1 MVDDSANQGEATP
14 PSGGAGD
21 AAAAGAT
28 GAQSGATPA
37 QSGATGARAD
47 APTAEVRSDEPA
59 VSAERG
65 SADGSSPGRG
75 RRILVLVLI
84 WGTTVLAVLG
94 IFAVWAN
101 RQLLNPN
108 NWANTSSRLLENN
121 DVKTGLSNYLS
132 DQLKANVNGS
142 RLKAIL
148 PPVLQPFA
156 APVAAAVQN
165 FAVTGAQRAFNDQSV
180 QTAWKDANRVA
191 DQALVNIVN
200 GGRGNVQIN
209 GHGEVTLNLAALVTD
224 LTNRIGLPNLASKL
238 PPGVAQLKIMKSSD
252 LGYVQTG
259 GRLLKGL
266 ALLLTIIVPL
276 LYALAIYLAR
286 GRRRRTLM
294 NVGLAIVLAGV
305 VVLALRALLQPA
317 VIDSLVKV
325 DANKPAGNA
334 VVSIAT
340 SMLTEIAG
348 AFVFVGVPL
357 ILAGWF
363 AGPAHWA
370 VTARRAIAPFLRE
383 QPVLTFVIVTIVMAL
398 LFIWGPIPAFHRLAG
413 IIVFLALALFG
424 TALLRRQT
432 AAEFPEA
439 GRATAPAAN
448 GAGASA

>member
-14 PSGGAGD
+14 ASSGARGA
-21 AAAAGAT
+21 ATPGAE
-28 GAQSGATPA
+28 GAQPGAAEVRSGAT
-37 QSGATGARAD
+37 SARAD
-47 APTAEVRSDEPA
+47 GPTAEVGSDAPT

-65 SADGSSPGRG
+65 PAKGSSPSRG

-84 WGTTVLAVLG
+84 WGTTLLAVLG

-101 RQLLNPN
+101 RQILNPN

-121 DVKTGLSNYLS
+121 DVKTGLSNYLA

-148 PPVLQPFA
+148 PPALQPLA
-156 APVAAAVQN
+156 APVAAAFQN
-165 FAVTGAQRAFNDQSV
+165 FAVTGAQRALNDQSV

-191 DQALVNIVN
+191 AQGLVNIVN

-238 PPGVAQLKIMKSSD
+238 PPNVAQLKIMKSTD

-276 LYALAIYLAR
+276 LYALAIFLAR

-294 NVGLAIVLAGV
+294 NVGLAIVVAGV
-305 VVLALRALLQPA
+305 VVLALRAILQPA
-317 VIDSLVKV
+317 VVNSLVKV

-370 VTARRAIAPFLRE
+370 VTGRRAIAPFLRE
-383 QPVLTFVIVTIVMAL
+383 QPVLTFVIVTTVMAL

-413 IIVFLALALFG
+413 IVVFLALALFG
-424 TALLRRQT
+424 TELLRRQT
-432 AAEFPEA
+432 AAEFPDA
-439 GRATAPAAN
+439 GHASVSAATGGGTPA
-448 GAGASA
+448 

>member
-1 MVDDSANQGEATP
+1 MIDDRAKRGEATP
-14 PSGGAGD
+14 ASGGAGD
-21 AAAAGAT
+21 AATAGAT
-28 GAQSGATPA
+28 GAQPGAERA
-37 QSGATGARAD
+37 QSGATGARAE
-47 APTAEVRSDEPA
+47 APSAEVRSDEPA

-65 SADGSSPGRG
+65 AAGGPSSGRG

-84 WGTTVLAVLG
+84 WGTTLLAVLG

-108 NWANTSSRLLENN
+108 NWANTSSQLLENN

-148 PPVLQPFA
+148 PPLLQPLA

-165 FAVTGAQRAFNDQSV
+165 FAVTGAQRALNDQSV

-200 GGRGNVQIN
+200 GGRGNVEIN
-209 GHGEVTLNLAALVTD
+209 AHGEVTLNLAALVTD

-238 PPGVAQLKIMKSSD
+238 PPNVAQLKIMKSTD
-252 LGYVQTG
+252 LGYVRTG

-276 LYALAIYLAR
+276 LYALAIFLAR

-317 VIDSLVKV
+317 VVNSLVKV

-363 AGPAHWA
+363 AGPAQWA
-370 VTARRAIAPFLRE
+370 VRARRAIAPFLRE

-413 IIVFLALALFG
+413 IIVFLALALVG
-424 TALLRRQT
+424 TELLRRQT
-432 AAEFPEA
+432 AAEFPDA
-439 GRATAPAAN
+439 GRATVPAAT